1 MMKLISKSALMA
13 IATGALVL
21 SSCTDDKDYYDPNFE
36 KNLAAKNFQAM
47 LGEGVTID
55 QNHTW
60 ETVKNV
66 NVSLP
71 INYGT
76 GANFSVTYYAND
88 KIVGTAKVKDG
99 QVLKSTVS
107 VPSYTETLSVSL
119 SGDNGLG
126 TVIKLN
132 VAGTASRA
140 ASRAAAAV
148 EYTKPTVYSMV
159 YPENADAK
167 SHWGYQAWGSSY
179 VGTGDA
185 TVGKMY
191 PYVWPHKF
199 YYVDGVI
206 TGNSMIIS
214 DAFVKDVDMIIPEND
229 LSAKNRAIIV
239 QDFDIVT
246 NSNGPVK
253 LHYVKGETSNS
264 AAIGYFIYNDNPN
277 DIQNMPCDEDGFA
290 KLLSETKNDGQAVA
304 GDYEDCYNGTQI
316 LVNPTTNLSDLK
328 TCNKYVIIENM
339 KNKGLQRGDEIQ
351 LTYYDADGNPS
362 ENFPEGTKIGFFI
375 IPDAGADHTDGTID
389 IRRAV
394 YSFSKMNVEPHCSG
408 GSYFSSGWN
417 EDTYETSHT
426 AVFKLGNNIV
436 VGFEDAN
443 NYTSADFDYNDF
455 VFTLEGD
462 FEPIPEVEDPT
473 PDPVVQTYTYCF
485 EDMDKNG
492 GDYDFN
498 DVVLKVT
505 APVDGNINVSL
516 AAAGATY
523 ALRVKLGDAYLFSG
537 KEVHEV
543 FDVTQDVMV
552 NTGAGTTCAP
562 VTETVSVGENW
573 NIVDNGDFYIEV
585 EDRNGLEVHIP
596 QFQSGFTSG
605 TVPYAIRIASD
616 FDYPTERQSI
626 ASKYPAFVE
635 WAEDATSEIDWYNK

>member
-1 MMKLISKSALMA
+1 MA

-36 KNLAAKNFQAM
+36 KDLATKNFQAM
-47 LGEGVTID
+47 LGEGVIID

-140 ASRAAAAV
+140 ASRVAAAV
-148 EYTKPTVYSMV
+148 EYTKPTVYPRV
-159 YPENADAK
+159 YPVDGV
-167 SHWGYQAWGSSY
+167 SDWGWAWNTKYVNGGSVVS
-179 VGTGDA
+179 
-185 TVGKMY
+185 
-191 PYVWPHKF
+191 YVWPHKF
-199 YYVDGVI
+199 YYIDGAI
-206 TGNSMIIS
+206 TGNRVAI
-214 DAFVKDVDMIIPEND
+214 DKAFIEDVDKVVPENK
-229 LSAKNRAIIV
+229 LPMETRAIIV
-239 QDFDIVT
+239 QDYNIVT
-246 NSNGPVK
+246 KSEGLVK
-253 LHYVKGETSNS
+253 LHYLGGISQNK
-264 AAIGYFIYNDNPN
+264 AAIGYFIYEDDPDKIENMDVSMDNLLNLLAYNLYGHNPIQENDW
-277 DIQNMPCDEDGFA
+277 D
-290 KLLSETKNDGQAVA
+290 
-304 GDYEDCYNGTQI
+304 NGGKGEI
-316 LVNPTTNLSDLK
+316 PSNPTANSSDLK

-339 KNKGLQRGDEIQ
+339 QETTLQAGDEIQ
-351 LTYYDADGNPS
+351 LTYYDAEGNPS

-375 IPDAGADHTDGTID
+375 IPDAGADHTTGSID
-389 IRRAV
+389 TRRAV
-394 YSFSKMNVEPHCSG
+394 YSFSQMNVEPHYSKG
-408 GSYFSSGWN
+408 GYFGTGWD
-417 EDTYETSHT
+417 DTTYATSHT
-426 AVFKLGNNIV
+426 AVFKLKNNIV

-443 NYTSADFDYNDF
+443 NYASEDYDYNDF
-455 VFTLEGD
+455 MFTLEGD
-462 FEPIPEVEDPT
+462 FEPIPEV
-473 PDPVVQTYTYCF
+473 PDPVTPQVQTYTYCF

-543 FDVTQDVMV
+543 FGVTQDVMV